1 MAYFN
6 YRNLDPTD
14 FEALAKDVMER
25 VLGCKL
31 YRYGDGSDGGIDLSD
46 DSKKHKI
53 VVQCKRYHQGAFSN
67 LLGVLKREEK
77 PKLERMDP
85 RPEKYYLFTSIDLL
99 PEQKVKILNLF
110 NEFMKDDESF
120 IVDGIAINEFFKD
133 KKNHDLIE
141 RNRKLFDSYPENYDG
156 LTDVNDEATREI
168 NIEQVFKTYINDFE
182 EQNLSFASD
191 FSKYDISGF
200 ITNVIE
206 SINSKK
212 IKTLSEK
219 IINAGVLAS
228 IIRSGYLYVK
238 YGNSSEISGNLPDE
252 RDYSFYAED
261 ISIPIDLFLCL
272 VRTKNLL
279 ELSNQSDKFF
289 FKRGITK
296 EEEKS
301 IAFSVLCIF
310 FTDLFWIISK
320 YPEEHADMIRYK
332 TNADICQNLCYFTRH
347 VSFQSTPVKLDSSKR
362 RIDICLTCNDANSH
376 KAAALFVNEFE
387 RLISGFENMFAC
399 LDVQFY
405 YIRASILSAGQ
416 DHITNHNFEAYTP
429 TLMPLLSG
437 GHLYSS
443 HLTFIRELTQNSIDS
458 MSVRKRLINDSFDAK
473 ITVSLSIDPYSG
485 SVSALSFS
493 DNGMGMG
500 KIDIERYLTS
510 IGRSYYT
517 TGDFKKLNL
526 EYHPISYF
534 GIGFLSCFL
543 VCSSIDISTRCFDDG
558 KAYHLSI
565 PNIEGCFFIE
575 DIQDDIPFGTK
586 IYMQMINNPH
596 ISIFDILE
604 YAWTH
609 FLDLKNEVTFSWSG
623 YEMMMLALKDDKG
636 NHPKISHLDITQYV
650 RKELQKPSCPY
661 SFVNDS
667 VLLPKDKADDFTHN
681 WWNRHVRN
689 QYDGIELTEFE
700 VVRDSYS
707 ISPHSVRCPGEK
719 FFLFLS
725 FAADGDVV
733 FRSVADIRETFE
745 YDYGIFITDLPL
757 AGMKNR
763 SKNNGTKPY
772 SGRLR
777 ILNSGILIDD
787 ASLESVFGEN
797 MRIYSNDQE
806 TAYNDVVINFP
817 PGWIEL
823 NVAREKIICLSQ
835 TNVDKNKLLTNIA
848 RSTVEALNNFLNNRC
863 DIPIVNIQEIA
874 SFITVICNDI
884 NYYSDSAG
892 KKLLTELKKKKF
904 LLKMSVKSDGVHY
917 EMHED
922 NGDDMDMKS
931 WFETNDSQIECNR
944 QLCNATIPD
953 SFFHEY
959 ELQLARKRVV
969 NIEDINAGLARN
981 YNLPEEY
988 CNGLNHELALIV
1000 FSAYLT
1006 YFPKSRMPKY
1016 SAKAA
1021 HSRLALE
1028 RQLMKKYSLVDF
1040 SSGNMKWVIT
1050 NEEIATFI
1058 ENFQRGR

>member
-320 YPEEHADMIRYK
+320 Y
-332 TNADICQNLCYFTRH
+332 
-347 VSFQSTPVKLDSSKR
+347 
-362 RIDICLTCNDANSH
+362 
-376 KAAALFVNEFE
+376 
-387 RLISGFENMFAC
+387 
-399 LDVQFY
+399 
-405 YIRASILSAGQ
+405 
-416 DHITNHNFEAYTP
+416 
-429 TLMPLLSG
+429 
-437 GHLYSS
+437 
-443 HLTFIRELTQNSIDS
+443 
-458 MSVRKRLINDSFDAK
+458 
-473 ITVSLSIDPYSG
+473 
-485 SVSALSFS
+485 
-493 DNGMGMG
+493 
-500 KIDIERYLTS
+500 
-510 IGRSYYT
+510 
-517 TGDFKKLNL
+517 
-526 EYHPISYF
+526 
-534 GIGFLSCFL
+534 
-543 VCSSIDISTRCFDDG
+543 
-558 KAYHLSI
+558 
-565 PNIEGCFFIE
+565 
-575 DIQDDIPFGTK
+575 
-586 IYMQMINNPH
+586 
-596 ISIFDILE
+596 
-604 YAWTH
+604 
-609 FLDLKNEVTFSWSG
+609 
-623 YEMMMLALKDDKG
+623 
-636 NHPKISHLDITQYV
+636 
-650 RKELQKPSCPY
+650 
-661 SFVNDS
+661 
-667 VLLPKDKADDFTHN
+667 
-681 WWNRHVRN
+681 
-689 QYDGIELTEFE
+689 
-700 VVRDSYS
+700 
-707 ISPHSVRCPGEK
+707 
-719 FFLFLS
+719 
-725 FAADGDVV
+725 
-733 FRSVADIRETFE
+733 
-745 YDYGIFITDLPL
+745 
-757 AGMKNR
+757 
-763 SKNNGTKPY
+763 
-772 SGRLR
+772 
-777 ILNSGILIDD
+777 
-787 ASLESVFGEN
+787 
-797 MRIYSNDQE
+797 
-806 TAYNDVVINFP
+806 
-817 PGWIEL
+817 
-823 NVAREKIICLSQ
+823 
-835 TNVDKNKLLTNIA
+835 
-848 RSTVEALNNFLNNRC
+848 
-863 DIPIVNIQEIA
+863 
-874 SFITVICNDI
+874 
-884 NYYSDSAG
+884 
-892 KKLLTELKKKKF
+892 
-904 LLKMSVKSDGVHY
+904 
-917 EMHED
+917 
-922 NGDDMDMKS
+922 
-931 WFETNDSQIECNR
+931 QI
-944 QLCNATIPD
+944 
-953 SFFHEY
+953 
-959 ELQLARKRVV
+959 
-969 NIEDINAGLARN
+969 
-981 YNLPEEY
+981 
-988 CNGLNHELALIV
+988 
-1000 FSAYLT
+1000 
-1006 YFPKSRMPKY
+1006 
-1016 SAKAA
+1016 
-1021 HSRLALE
+1021 
-1028 RQLMKKYSLVDF
+1028 
-1040 SSGNMKWVIT
+1040 
-1050 NEEIATFI
+1050 
-1058 ENFQRGR
+1058 